1 MARKL
6 NADVTQV
13 MELEEYD
20 TFVHEKVDF
29 GDFDCLCETAWALK
43 ALANNRGFLAE
54 AANRQL
60 RDCLDGKKSPYFTA
74 NSIVFV
80 RDEQHT
86 IRANIWAPLSKDPR
100 KSKLEAPSYSYY
112 NCHDHNFHFVTTSYS
127 GPGYVSDLYE
137 YDRSLVRGDNNERI
151 DLRFVETLLFR
162 HGDLMAY
169 RAFNDAHIQQPPE
182 DVSVTLNLVTTV
194 PSIKD
199 KRQYCF
205 DVGTNTIIA
214 GGVENS
220 HERTSKFLEMASHL
234 GDANT
239 IQLLI
244 DLARKYPTDAIRQ
257 AAREQL
263 RIMLPEDHDYWLA
276 GIQPVADD
284 IDSGARS
291 YV

>member
-6 NADVTQV
+6 KSDVSQV
-13 MELEEYD
+13 MDLEEYV
-20 TFVHEKVDF
+20 TFVHENVDF

-43 ALANNRGFLAE
+43 ALANNRVFLAQ
-54 AANRQL
+54 AANQQL

-80 RDEQHT
+80 RDEYYR

-100 KSKLEAPSYSYY
+100 KSKLEAPQYSYY
-112 NCHDHNFHFVTTSYS
+112 NCHDHNFHFVTTAYS

-137 YDRSLVRGDNNERI
+137 YDRSLVRGENNERV
-151 DLRFVETLLFR
+151 DLRFVERLLFQ

-169 RAFNDAHIQQPPE
+169 RAFNDAHIQQPPV
-182 DVSVTLNLVTTV
+182 DVSVTLNLVTFA

-199 KRQYCF
+199 KRQYRF
-205 DVGTNTIIA
+205 DVETSTIIT

-220 HERTSKFLEMASHL
+220 DERAGKFLEMASHL

-244 DLARKYPTDAIRQ
+244 DLAGRYPTDAIRQ
-257 AAREQL
+257 TAHQQL
-263 RIMLPEDHDYWLA
+263 RIMLPEDHDYWRTRTRS
-276 GIQPVADD
+276 VADD
-284 IDSGARS
+284 TGSGAHCH
-291 YV
+291 V